1 MDVGVGSFVFA
12 AGIVSA
18 LPILKDPAYL
28 RAPTLPN
35 VLSVAR
41 KAAPIIALGLVRVA
55 LVKGTEYPV
64 S

>member
-12 AGIVSA
+12 SGIVSA

-28 RAPTLPN
+28 RAPTLPK

-41 KAAPIIALGLVRVA
+41 KAAPIIALALVRVA